1 MSPPL
6 HQPLA
11 RLSMT
16 HTRFAAKVRWAT
28 RAVFQ
33 IAAVCAVQL
42 VTARTTAHAQGI
54 LGVDPGNVPP
64 GTIVGM
70 VEDSLGTP
78 MADALVMVYELR
90 RQVRTR
96 ADGSFRFDSIKPG
109 KYRVGARALG
119 YIGAGA
125 DVVVGRTGGWARLR
139 LIQFATTLAPMVTE
153 AEEMGLSGIIGDT
166 AFRAMDSV
174 EVRVLASQLHART
187 DSLGRFALPL
197 PPGRYMV
204 RVERPGYQGQ
214 AIGVSI
220 PSKGGRKLAI
230 WMVPSDKAD
239 AREII
244 RQRNLFDLEQRL
256 NRASAVRF
264 QTFAREDLMRTGAV
278 DAAVAAS
285 RATVQRYDPFAC
297 AVLDGGPAW
306 APLWSIGVDE
316 IEFMEANI
324 PIPQRPKN
332 PVTSLR
338 GNTPMN
344 NSSGSIRDAQ
354 VLGAGSGAGC
364 TYGIWLRK

>member
-1 MSPPL
+1 MIDTFL
-6 HQPLA
+6 VATGRIAL
-11 RLSMT
+11 
-16 HTRFAAKVRWAT
+16 RFT
-28 RAVFQ
+28 
-33 IAAVCAVQL
+33 AVCAL
-42 VTARTTAHAQGI
+42 LGALPSTARGQGI
-54 LGVDPGNVPP
+54 LGVDPANVPP
-64 GTIVGM
+64 GTIVGI

-78 MADALVMVYELR
+78 ISDALVMVFELR

-96 ADGSFRFDSIKPG
+96 ADGSFRLDSIKPG
-109 KYRVGARALG
+109 KYRVGARSLG
-119 YIGAGA
+119 YIGAGV
-125 DVVVGRTGGWARLR
+125 DVTVGRTGGWAKFR
-139 LIQFATTLAPMVTE
+139 LIQVATTLAPMVTE

-174 EVRVLASQLHART
+174 EVRVLATQLRAKT
-187 DSLGRFALPL
+187 DSVGRFALPL

-220 PSKGGRKLAI
+220 PEKGGRKLAI
-230 WMVPSDKAD
+230 WMVPTDRTD
-239 AREII
+239 AREIM
-244 RQRNLFDLEQRL
+244 RQTNLFDLEQRL
-256 NRASAVRF
+256 QRASVVRLR
-264 QTFAREDLMRTGAV
+264 TFAREDLMRTGAV

-332 PVTSLR
+332 PVTSIN
-338 GNTPMN
+338 GSAPMN
-344 NSSGSIRDAQ
+344 NGSGSMRDPA
-354 VLGAGSGAGC
+354 VLGMGSGAGC
-364 TYGIWLRK
+364 SYGVWLRK